1 MALSGSNFEI
11 FVPTGAKHRTDSCEI
26 WRERVLL
33 YAIFHPIGAGVAMW
47 GPKIDN
53 FTKLVQNFL
62 IQIPLEHIPCTIFMK
77 FSGLWRVSYVWGYIL
92 KFGKISLTRR
102 ILVLWAFRLLRVWL
116 PPNF

>member
-11 FVPTGAKHRTDSCEI
+11 FVPTGAKHRTDSGEI
-26 WRERVLL
+26 WHERVLL
-33 YAIFHPIGAGVAMW
+33 HAIFHPIGAGVAMW

-77 FSGLWRVSYVWGYIL
+77 FSGIVGSFICMGLYI
-92 KFGKISLTRR
+92 KI
-102 ILVLWAFRLLRVWL
+102 WE
-116 PPNF
+116 NFTHSKDFSFMDV